1 MQSLPIDIAQLAGI
15 FATIGTL
22 YSCIVAVNRKLVRPM
37 REFYADAASTNKLV
51 KEQLSMNGGQSLRD
65 VVFRLE
71 SLQHR
76 QRADLQAYFSLLTA
90 NNVAMWEADERGAYT
105 WVNGLYKAWT
115 GTGDEDLLGEA
126 WLGSVLH
133 SDRALILQGWQEAIR
148 DKRDFESY
156 HRMLDAEG
164 KAFWVHSYAVV
175 RRLQGNSYG
184 YVGRIERHKEA
195 VERPLIC

>member
-1 MQSLPIDIAQLAGI
+1 MQTLNIDLAHIAGI
-15 FATIGTL
+15 MTAIGSVL
-22 YSCIVAVNRKLVRPM
+22 SGVVLINRKLIKPVR
-37 REFYADAASTNKLV
+37 RFYVDAASTHQLV
-51 KEQLSMNGGQSLRD
+51 REQLSMNGGKSLRD
-65 VVFRLE
+65 VVLRLE
-71 SLQHR
+71 LLQHR
-76 QRADLQAYFSLLTA
+76 QRADLQAYFSLLTG
-90 NNVAMWEADERGAYT
+90 NNVAMWEADERGAFT

-156 HRMLDAEG
+156 HRMIDPDG
-164 KAFWVHSYAVV
+164 RPFWVHAYAVV
-175 RRLQGNSYG
+175 KRLQGSAYG

-195 VERPLIC
+195 VEKPLIC

>member
-1 MQSLPIDIAQLAGI
+1 MQSLHIYIAQFAGI
-15 FATIGTL
+15 LTAIGSIYTAL
-22 YSCIVAVNRKLVRPM
+22 RLVNRRIVQPVRM
-37 REFYADAASTNKLV
+37 FYHDAASTHRLV
-51 KEQLSMNGGQSLRD
+51 REQLTMNGGKSLRD
-65 VVFRLE
+65 IVMRLE

-90 NNVAMWEADERGAYT
+90 NNVAMWETDEKGAFT
-105 WVNGLYKAWT
+105 WVNGIYKAWT

-156 HRMLDAEG
+156 HRMIDPEG
-164 KAFWVHSYAVV
+164 KPYWVHCYAVV
-175 RRLQGNSYG
+175 RRLHGSVFG

-195 VERPLIC
+195 VEKPLIC